1 MLVLFIFLSIM
12 GQNMKTQIDEV
23 GFQNPQIESTFFIIA
38 NQMNMIDF
46 D

>member
-1 MLVLFIFLSIM
+1 
-12 GQNMKTQIDEV
+12 MKTQIDEV

-38 NQMNMIDF
+38 NKMNMIDF